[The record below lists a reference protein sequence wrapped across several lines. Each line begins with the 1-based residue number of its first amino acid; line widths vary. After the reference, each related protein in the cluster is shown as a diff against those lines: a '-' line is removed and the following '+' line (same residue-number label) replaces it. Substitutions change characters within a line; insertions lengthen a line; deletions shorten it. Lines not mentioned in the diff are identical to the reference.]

1 MKHVYTWMA
10 LSAIASLMILQTTT
24 AQAAT
29 GDSRRA
35 TGGGWF
41 QPTAV
46 VDTPPTNTPPP
57 PSDPPPTFDPSA
69 ILPTAALFPTAGD
82 TNTKCNF
89 GFVASGTVQADG
101 TLGDPEG
108 ELSYHDHGIGLRL
121 HSLDVTSVKVD
132 GSDAWF
138 EGTAEVTLGNN
149 TPSDEHFIVHVRD
162 ADTTGGCDT
171 FDINLP
177 NYIPSGASAHYHV
190 CGTLD
195 GTNGNGKIQT
205 HN

>member
-1 MKHVYTWMA
+1 MKKAHSWVV
-10 LSAIASLMILQTTT
+10 LPAIAGLLFAHTTT

-29 GDSRRA
+29 NNSPRA

-46 VDTPPTNTPPP
+46 VDTPPADNPPP
-57 PSDPPPTFDPSA
+57 PSDPPPTLDPSA
-69 ILPTAALFPTAGD
+69 LLPAAGTA
-82 TNTKCNF
+82 NTKCNF
-89 GFVASGTVQADG
+89 GFVASGTVQSDG

-121 HSLDVTSVKVD
+121 HSMDITSVTVS
-132 GSDAWF
+132 GSDASF
-138 EGTAEVTLGNN
+138 AGTVEVTFGNN
-149 TPSDEHFIVHVRD
+149 APCVEAFVVKVHD
-162 ADTTGGCDT
+162 ADGTGGFDT

-177 NYIPSGASAHYHV
+177 NYCVPGGSAHYHV